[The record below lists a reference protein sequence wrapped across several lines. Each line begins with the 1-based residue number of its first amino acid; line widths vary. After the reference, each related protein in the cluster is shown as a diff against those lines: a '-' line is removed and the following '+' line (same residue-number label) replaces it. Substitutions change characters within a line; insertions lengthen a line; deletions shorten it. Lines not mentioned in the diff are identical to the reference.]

1 MKLKQLTKADKNDII
16 AKAKELKAEEKR
28 LTEIL
33 SNEETL
39 DNAIVEELKE
49 TKKIIASDRKTE
61 ILSVT
66 NEELEQQA
74 KEQS

>member
-1 MKLKQLTKADKNDII
+1 M
-16 AKAKELKAEEKR
+16 
-28 LTEIL
+28 
-33 SNEETL
+33 SNEELL

-74 KEQS
+74 KEQAKISRMLDKDIDCYISMVDGKVYKEIRII